1 MSPHSHACVCHRKSS
16 VAYTGSLLVGGHHR
30 PNAVYIRDHFGL
42 ENIINLMLYT
52 CIYASWTF
60 PHVPLQQ
67 PDLTNY
73 PEVVALQK
81 TIVSE
86 KKSFFLFFFL

>member
-16 VAYTGSLLVGGHHR
+16 VAYTGSLPVGEHHR

-60 PHVPLQQ
+60 RHVALQQ
-67 PDLTNY
+67 IIQKWWY
-73 PEVVALQK
+73 LQK

-86 KKSFFLFFFL
+86 FFFFYFFFVKS